1 MTDRRPHW
9 DDELIETTSAAIQRF
24 MTLEVPNPQFVYEVI
39 ATVEDW
45 HKAKRDSRVRTHS
58 AECWRWHQ
66 ECAEAYIERL
76 TAENAQLR
84 EQVTNPATS
93 IRVLEQDLSFAMG
106 WDY

>member
-1 MTDRRPHW
+1 MMNPSSERRTHW

-45 HKAKRDSRVRTHS
+45 HRAKRDSRIRTHS

-66 ECAEAYIERL
+66 ECAEHYIDGLNATLERVRAKHPDC
-76 TAENAQLR
+76 T
-84 EQVTNPATS
+84 PATC
-93 IRVLEQDLSFAMG
+93 VTAAAMERP
-106 WDY
+106 